1 MRRFYHNAE
10 AAQQQYPHERSIDI
24 NHYPFHQILDIIT
37 DMNDGQLAADVKKL
51 MDSLED
57 LPEPSVDPALIV
69 VSGLPGSG
77 KSYFSRRLA
86 ERLPFPIIESD
97 AMRQILAPQPSY
109 SPGESERLFRA
120 CHALIGDLLRKGI
133 SLIFDAT
140 NLIERNR
147 EQLYRIA
154 DSADAKLILVR
165 VEAPPE
171 LVRQRLERRQM
182 EPDQNDKSDADWKV
196 YQKMTATAERI
207 RRNHFAVDTSKDIA
221 PAIEKIVREARR

>member
-1 MRRFYHNAE
+1 
-10 AAQQQYPHERSIDI
+10 
-24 NHYPFHQILDIIT
+24 
-37 DMNDGQLAADVKKL
+37 MNDSQLMSDVKKL
-51 MDSLED
+51 MDSLGK
-57 LPEPSVDPALIV
+57 LPEPTASPALIV

-86 ERLPFPIIESD
+86 ERLPLPIIESD
-97 AMRQILAPQPSY
+97 AMRQILSPKPSY

-120 CHALIGDLLRKGI
+120 CHALIDDLLRKGI

-140 NLIERNR
+140 NLIERHR

-154 DSADAKLILVR
+154 DSADAKLIIVR
-165 VEAPPE
+165 LEAPPE
-171 LVRQRLERRQM
+171 LVRQRLERRQT

>member
-1 MRRFYHNAE
+1 
-10 AAQQQYPHERSIDI
+10 
-24 NHYPFHQILDIIT
+24 
-37 DMNDGQLAADVKKL
+37 MNNSLAADVKQL
-51 MDSLED
+51 MDSLGR
-57 LPEPSVDPALIV
+57 LPEPTASPTLII

-97 AMRQILAPQPSY
+97 AMRQMLSPTPNY
-109 SPGESERLFRA
+109 SQAESERLFRA
-120 CHALIGDLLRKGI
+120 CHALISDLLRKGI

-140 NLIERNR
+140 NLIENHR

-154 DSADAKLILVR
+154 ERADAKLVLVR

-171 LVRQRLERRQM
+171 LVRQRLERRQT

-196 YQKMTATAERI
+196 YQKMTVTAEKI

>member
-1 MRRFYHNAE
+1 
-10 AAQQQYPHERSIDI
+10 
-24 NHYPFHQILDIIT
+24 
-37 DMNDGQLAADVKKL
+37 MNDDQLAADVKKL
-51 MDSLED
+51 MYSLGR
-57 LPEPSVDPALIV
+57 LPEPSVTPALIV

-86 ERLPFPIIESD
+86 ERLPLPIVESD
-97 AMRQILAPQPSY
+97 AMRQVLAPKPSY

-140 NLIERNR
+140 NLIERHR

-154 DSADAKLILVR
+154 DSADAKLIIVR
-165 VEAPPE
+165 LEAPPE
-171 LVRQRLERRQM
+171 LVRQRLERRQT

-196 YQKMTATAERI
+196 YQKMTATAEKI